1 MMKSVLVVA
10 LVTALGSS
18 TFAAENGKELDN
30 KLASL
35 NVKNNQ
41 FAQDLAAL
49 RKQQEEAGAKA
60 SALRKEFKMAEQQWE
75 KSAGGIIGGFGRG
88 SGDPALKTKMDEAR
102 AKLEVAQKAAG
113 ELEMKAQTLGREASG
128 LALAAR
134 RDEIDQKRQVAAL
147 NSAILGQSILT
158 EFAMV
163 QNKLGDTDMVLEKMS
178 NAYDKSML
186 GAYLKD
192 KIGLLVNSQLMCES
206 VARCNVKERKEVPA
220 ERIQETLFPGTANST
235 RKGNL
240 YDKTH
245 ETKSAK

>member
-1 MMKSVLVVA
+1 MMKSIFFVA
-10 LVTALGSS
+10 LATLLGNP
-18 TFAAENGKELDN
+18 TLAADNGKELDV

-41 FAQDLAAL
+41 FSQDLAAL

-60 SALRKEFKMAEQQWE
+60 SALRKEFKSAEQQWE
-75 KSAGGIIGGFGRG
+75 QSAGKIWGFGSG
-88 SGDPALKTKMDEAR
+88 SGDPALKKKMEEAR

-113 ELEMKAQTLGREASG
+113 ELEAKAQSLGREASG

-134 RDEIDQKRQVAAL
+134 REEIDQKRQVAAL
-147 NSAILGQSILT
+147 NSAILGQSMLT

-245 ETKSAK
+245 ETKAAK

>member
-1 MMKSVLVVA
+1 MVKCILVVCGILA
-10 LVTALGSS
+10 TTPL
-18 TFAAENGKELDN
+18 FAADAVKDVDN
-30 KLASL
+30 KVAAL

-49 RKQQEEAGAKA
+49 RKQQEEAGLKA
-60 SALRKEFKMAEQQWE
+60 SALRKEFKLAEEQWE

-88 SGDPALKTKMDEAR
+88 SGDSVLKTKMDEAR
-102 AKLEVAQKAAG
+102 AKLEVAQKAAT
-113 ELEMKAQTLGREASG
+113 ELEVKASSLSRDAATVTM
-128 LALAAR
+128 AAR
-134 RDEIDQKRQVAAL
+134 KEEIDQKRQVAAL
-147 NSAILGQSILT
+147 QSAILGQSMLT
-158 EFAMV
+158 EFVMV

-178 NAYDKSML
+178 NIYDKSML

-245 ETKSAK
+245 ETKTAK